1 MKNESKT
8 KTSSLD
14 STHRDYDRIEAAI
27 RHLYTSPANTSLES
41 VAESTGLSEFH
52 FQRLFSRWAGITP
65 KRFLQYLTKEHALSI
80 IHEQESIAETA
91 DSLGLSSPSRL
102 HDLLIHCE
110 AVTPGQLKSS
120 GKGLHIQYGFHESPF
135 GECLIATTPKGV
147 CHLTF
152 TSSRNTALEE
162 LQQRWKNA
170 RLLENPSST
179 LLIVEQIFNSQWDN
193 QKPLSVHLKGT
204 NFQLK
209 VWQAL
214 LSIPPGSLSHYQGLA
229 KLSGTP
235 KGSRAVGSAIGKN
248 NIAYLIPC
256 HRVIQKSGE
265 FGNYRWLPERKAAM
279 ISWESALRENA
290 TQ

>member
-1 MKNESKT
+1 MNSESKT
-8 KTSSLD
+8 KTSSPN
-14 STHRDYDRIEAAI
+14 TAHRDYDRIEAAI
-27 RHLYTSPANTSLES
+27 RHLYTSPANTPLEN
-41 VAESTGLSEFH
+41 VAESIGLSEFH

-80 IHEQESIAETA
+80 IHEQKSIAETTDA
-91 DSLGLSSPSRL
+91 LGLSSPSRL

-120 GKGLHIQYGFHESPF
+120 GQDLKIQYGFHESPF
-135 GECLIATTPKGV
+135 GECLIATTPKGI

-152 TSSRNTALEE
+152 ISNRDIALEE
-162 LQQRWKNA
+162 LQQRWNNA
-170 RLLENPSST
+170 RLLANPSST
-179 LLIVEQIFNSQWDN
+179 SLIIEQIFNSRWDN

-214 LSIPPGSLSHYQGLA
+214 LSIPSGSLSHYQGLA
-229 KLSGTP
+229 NIAGTP
-235 KGSRAVGSAIGKN
+235 KGSRSVGSAIGKN

-256 HRVIQKSGE
+256 HRVIQKSGN

-279 ISWESALRENA
+279 ISWESALKENA
-290 TQ
+290 TP

>member
-1 MKNESKT
+1 MT
-8 KTSSLD
+8 KKSSPA
-14 STHRDYDRIEAAI
+14 SIHKRVAHRDYDRIEAAI
-27 RHLYTSPANTSLES
+27 RYLYTSPANTPLED
-41 VAESTGLSEFH
+41 VAKSIDLSEFH

-80 IHEQESIAETA
+80 IHKQESIAEA
-91 DSLGLSSPSRL
+91 AGSLGLSSPSRL

-120 GKGLHIQYGFHESPF
+120 GQGMKIQYGFHNTPF
-135 GECLIATTPKGV
+135 GECLIAITPKGI
-147 CHLTF
+147 CHLAF
-152 TSSRNTALEE
+152 ISDRSTALEE
-162 LQQRWKNA
+162 LQQRWINA
-170 RLLENPSST
+170 NLILEPLSTSLL
-179 LLIVEQIFNSQWDN
+179 VEQIFSSQWDN

-214 LSIPPGSLSHYQGLA
+214 LSIPSGSLSHYQGLA
-229 KLSGTP
+229 NLAGSP

-256 HRVIQKSGE
+256 HRVIQKSGN

-279 ISWESALRENA
+279 ILWESALQESTR
-290 TQ
+290 